1 MIQGPETKNPRADWP
16 FDAEWYLREYP
27 DVAQS
32 KLDPAEHYR
41 TIGQLLGRPPSPQ
54 CVSID
59 VRHVIAKKARF
70 ASGDEVALVVTHA
83 SAGRLRPHVLPY
95 MKQLKG
101 AGLSVVLVAVVDCPL
116 EMLDEEIATADSI
129 IVRDNAGYDFGAWA
143 HAFKLCPALFGVRLL
158 IMTND
163 SVIPTADTIAFQAM
177 MDRVRT
183 CKADISGLTANH
195 EHGWHIQSYFL
206 AFTRDALVSPVFRDF
221 IGNIRRIDDKDE
233 VIRSYE
239 TPFTSRM
246 QAAGLTVEALY
257 HGPYPNNPVIWSW
270 RELVESGFPFIK
282 LLLLRKVMATY
293 TDDKAMLDDLHEN
306 WPAVLETAGFDVRLV
321 RHAIRAADM
330 SWIPQGPSK
339 DLLQNPEKFQKLT
352 TMSQA
357 IT

>member
-1 MIQGPETKNPRADWP
+1 MIQGPKPENLRAEWP
-16 FDAEWYLREYP
+16 FDAEWYVQEYP
-27 DVAQS
+27 DVARS

-41 TIGQLLGRPPSPQ
+41 TVGKLLGRVPSPH

-59 VRHVIAKKARF
+59 VRHVVAKKARL
-70 ASGDEVALVVTHA
+70 AANDEVALLVTHA
-83 SAGRLRPHVLPY
+83 PGGRLRPHVLPY
-95 MKQLKG
+95 MKQLRA
-101 AGLSVVLVAVVDCPL
+101 AGLSVVLVVVVDRPL
-116 EMLDEEIATADSI
+116 EMLDEEIATADGV

-163 SVIPTADTIAFQAM
+163 SVIPTGDAAAFQAM
-177 MDRVRT
+177 MDRVRA

-195 EHGWHIQSYFL
+195 EHGWHVQSYFL
-206 AFTRDALVSPVFRDF
+206 AFTRETLTSWAFRDF
-221 IGNIRRIDDKDE
+221 IKNIRRIDDKDE
-233 VIRSYE
+233 VIRTYE
-239 TPFTSRM
+239 TPFTARM

-293 TDDKAMLDDLHEN
+293 TGDKAMLDDLHKN
-306 WPAVLETAGFDVRLV
+306 WPAVLKTAGFDIRLV
-321 RHAIRAADM
+321 RHAVRATDM

-339 DLLQNPEKFQKLT
+339 NLLQNPEKFKLT
-352 TMSQA
+352 TMSQVV
-357 IT
+357 I